1 MEPKPK
7 KKTQKK
13 PATKTRTASPWY
25 PLATVPEGF
34 LSLHPRT
41 AGAVHSS
48 DEALTLSPVFAAL
61 RLYQSTIASLP
72 LVTYRKLPDGGRE
85 RATTHPAY
93 ALLHER
99 PNPAQ
104 SRSTFFEYVVR
115 ELFLSGEA
123 FIHVRRLGTGE
134 PLGLYPIA
142 SSTVEQVV
150 VDAEWNKAYF
160 VRTDDG
166 AEVYQDKDIIHL
178 FRYSNDGIRGV
189 PLVRYAAESLGL
201 HRQVLESAGAYY
213 VNAAK
218 PSGYLKYPGKLDKQ
232 AIENLSTEFK
242 DSYAGTKNT
251 GKVPLLQNGGDWS
264 TFANTNATDAQII
277 EALGSSV
284 TDVARWFGVSPLLLG
299 DLSRGTY
306 SNLAADN
313 AAFYQRS
320 VRPILDKV
328 ELEINAKLFGIE
340 GGTYAEFLVDAILR
354 GDPLQQQSIFNG
366 YVQAGIVTRAE
377 VRDWLNLPP
386 IAGLDTPLYPL
397 NQGPE
402 LADQGGDQE
411 QADIVIPT
419 QQESNAPAPE
429 NQTAA

>member
-7 KKTQKK
+7 KKT
-13 PATKTRTASPWY
+13 PTKTRTASPWY

-34 LSLHPRT
+34 ASMHPRT
-41 AGAVHSS
+41 AGAVHSN

-99 PNPAQ
+99 PNPAM
-104 SRSTFFEYVVR
+104 SRSTFFEFVVR

-123 FIHVRRLGTGE
+123 FVHVRWRGNGS
-134 PLGLYPIA
+134 PLGLYPIPA
-142 SSTVEQVV
+142 ANVTEVY
-150 VDAEWNKAYF
+150 VDAEWNKAYV
-160 VRTDDG
+160 VRDQGGT
-166 AEVYQDKDIIHL
+166 EVYGDTDIIHL
-178 FRYSNDGIRGV
+178 CRYSNDGIRGV

-213 VNAAK
+213 TNAAK

-232 AIENLSTEFK
+232 AIENLKTEFR
-242 DSYAGTKNT
+242 DEYAGTANT
-251 GKVPLLQNGGDWS
+251 GKLPIIQNGGEFE

-313 AAFYQRS
+313 VAFYQRS
-320 VRPILDKV
+320 VRPILDKI
-328 ELEINAKLFGIE
+328 ELECNAKLFGVE
-340 GGTYAEFLVDAILR
+340 SANYCEFLVDAILR
-354 GDPLQQQSIFNG
+354 GDPEQQARVAQT
-366 YVQAGIVTRAE
+366 YVQAGIITRSE

-386 IAGLDTPLYPL
+386 LAGLDVPLYPL
-397 NQGPE
+397 NQGISQP
-402 LADQGGDQE
+402 DGT
-411 QADIVIPT
+411 QAED
-419 QQESNAPAPE
+419 PAPSSLDKVE
-429 NQTAA
+429 TI